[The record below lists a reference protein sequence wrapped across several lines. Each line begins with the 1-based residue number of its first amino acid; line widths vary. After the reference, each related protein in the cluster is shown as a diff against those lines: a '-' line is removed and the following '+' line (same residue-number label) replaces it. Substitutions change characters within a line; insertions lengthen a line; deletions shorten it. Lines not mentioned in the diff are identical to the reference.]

1 MKSFTNFRS
10 YFAERMAD
18 VIRTRENMHAYQ
30 SGEALPFLKKNP
42 FSALF
47 VDLGLGKSVISATLM
62 ADLFEEGDWN
72 TWLVIAPKRVARQTW
87 PNEFRE
93 WQHLAW
99 MTYGSPFDKQYKKE
113 LSDAARK
120 AVRFAQAVA
129 ELDEP
134 SYNLPEE
141 QAAYDAYWL
150 DAKQNIRNAAIEAR
164 EKQSQ
169 TSIVEAFKRNRA
181 CVHIINREVFEHLV
195 RAWGPNRW
203 PYRKIVVDESQSFKS
218 YKSARFKA
226 MKAIRPRLRRLHLL
240 TATPAAESYLDLFAP
255 MWLLDEGERL
265 GKGITRF
272 RERYFQRGYDGWT
285 WKLLP
290 GSEELIADKIRD
302 ICLTLRAED
311 YLDLAKPKYI
321 DVAVKL
327 DKAHLKKYHEFQKS
341 FVYALPDG
349 ENIVADTAAA
359 LSQKLCQLASGT
371 LYDKDKKAHHI
382 HDAKIETLREI
393 EEEANGSPLLVAY
406 WFKSSLDR
414 LTKAF
419 PHAVVMD
426 ADGKCVKAWNQ
437 GKIKMML
444 IHPASG
450 GAGLN
455 LQHGGHLLAM
465 YDIFHSNEL
474 YQQLVGRLARQ
485 GQKQIV
491 RIFHLLAQGTVDP
504 MVLASAQGKQ
514 DAQER
519 LFKYMRNIVRKVLRA
534 ERIETIEDDE
544 EIYSEAL

>member
-1 MKSFTNFRS
+1 MKSFTDFGS
-10 YFAERMAD
+10 YFKARTAD
-18 VIRTRENMHAYQ
+18 VIRSREDMHFYQ
-30 SGEALPFLKKNP
+30 GDIALPFLKENP

-62 ADLFEEGDWN
+62 ADLFEAGDWN

-93 WQHLAW
+93 WKHLAW

-120 AVRFAQAVA
+120 AVRFAQALA

-134 SYNLPEE
+134 TYDLPGDY
-141 QAAYDAYWL
+141 AAYNAYWL
-150 DAKQNIRNAAIEAR
+150 AAKKHIRNVAIEAR
-164 EKQSQ
+164 EKQSNE
-169 TSIVEAFKRNRA
+169 SIVEAFKRNRA

-218 YKSARFKA
+218 HKSNRFAA
-226 MKAIRPRLRRLHLL
+226 MKKIRPRLRRLHLL

-255 MWLLDEGERL
+255 LFLLDEGERL
-265 GKGITRF
+265 GKKITHF
-272 RERYFQRGYDGWT
+272 RERYFKRGYDGWT

-290 GSEELIADKIRD
+290 GSEELIADKIKD

-327 DKAHLKKYHEFQKS
+327 DKVHLKKYHEFQKS
-341 FVYALPDG
+341 FVYELPNG
-349 ENIVADTAAA
+349 ANIVADTAAI
-359 LSQKLCQLASGT
+359 LSQKLCQLASGVI
-371 LYDKDKKAHHI
+371 YDKDKKFHHI

-393 EEEANGSPLLVAY
+393 EEEANGSPLLVSY
-406 WFKSSLDR
+406 WFKPSLDR
-414 LTKAF
+414 LTKEF

-426 ADGKCVKAWNQ
+426 AEGKCVKAWNQ

-444 IHPASG
+444 IHPQSG

-455 LQHGGHLLAM
+455 LQHGGHLLAV

-485 GQKQIV
+485 GQKEVV
-491 RIFHLLAQGTVDP
+491 RIFHLLSQGTVDP
-504 MVLASAQGKQ
+504 LVLASAQDKQ
-514 DAQER
+514 GAQER
-519 LFKYMRNIVRKVLRA
+519 LFKYMRGMIRKVLNA
-534 ERIETIEDDE
+534 ERFETIDDDE
-544 EIYSEAL
+544 EIYSETL